1 MSRLAI
7 DGGKPVIDWQIP
19 RYNTMGPEE
28 LEAVSRVV
36 KSGNLSQ
43 FLGEW
48 DQDFFGGPLVREFEQ
63 KAADFFG
70 VKHAL
75 TVNSWTSGLIA
86 AVGAAGIEPGD
97 EVIVT
102 PFTMVASATAILH
115 WNAIPVFADVNP
127 HDFCLDPASVEKA
140 IGPHTKAIM
149 AVDIFGHPSN
159 SSELMRI
166 AKRFNLKVITDS
178 AQAPGAKVGGKFA
191 GSLTHIGGYSLNYH
205 KHIHTGE
212 GGIVVTDDDELA
224 ENVALI
230 RNHAEAVVE
239 KMGKKNIVN
248 MVGYNFRMGEM
259 EAAIGMAQ
267 LDKLEGLVSSRESL
281 ARELIGYLRHL
292 PHLQVPDYP
301 STIRHAFY
309 VFPMTLDTYRLGTE
323 RQKIIDA
330 LSAEGVP
337 GIGGG
342 YQNIHRLPIF
352 QQRIAFGGGG
362 FPWSAFPGR
371 PKEGYGVGITPVAE
385 HLFDEAFMSIGM
397 CMYDFSSDDI
407 KAISDAFT
415 KVWTEMGF
423 LK

>member
-19 RYNTMGPEE
+19 RYNTMGSDEI
-28 LEAVSRVV
+28 EAVSRVV
-36 KSGNLSQ
+36 RSGNLSQ

-48 DQDFFGGPLVREFEQ
+48 HQDFFGGPYVREFER
-63 KAADFFG
+63 KAATFFG

-86 AVGAAGIEPGD
+86 AVGAIGIEPGD

-102 PFTMVASATAILH
+102 PFTMAATATAILH

-127 HDFCLDPASVEKA
+127 DDYCLDPASVEKV

-149 AVDIFGHPSN
+149 AVDIFGYPSN
-159 SSELMRI
+159 SPELMRI
-166 AKRFNLKVITDS
+166 AKRFDLKVITDS
-178 AQAPGAKVGGKFA
+178 AQAPGAKVGDRFA
-191 GSLTHIGGYSLNYH
+191 GTLTHIGGYSLNYH

-230 RNHAEAVVE
+230 RNHAEAVVGN
-239 KMGKKNIVN
+239 MGKKNIAN

-259 EAAIGMAQ
+259 EAAIGMIQ

-281 ARELIGYLRHL
+281 ARELISYLRQL
-292 PHLQVPDYP
+292 PHLRVPEYP
-301 STIRHAFY
+301 PTIRHAFY
-309 VFPMTLDTYRLGTE
+309 VFPITLDTSRLGAP
-323 RQKIIDA
+323 RQRIIDA

-337 GIGGG
+337 GISGG
-342 YQNIHRLPIF
+342 YQNIHRFPIF
-352 QQRIAFGGGG
+352 EQRIAFGRGG

-371 PKEGYGVGITPVAE
+371 PKNGYGLGVAPVAE
-385 HLFDEAFMSIGM
+385 HLYDEAFIDIGM
-397 CMYDFSSDDI
+397 CMFDFTSADI
-407 KAISDAFT
+407 KAVADAFV
-415 KVWTEMGF
+415 KVWTELDFM
-423 LK
+423 K